1 MPRQHTITL
10 IPGDGIGPEVTNA
23 VVRIVEG
30 AGAATGTSFQWES
43 YAVGAEAFER
53 YKEYI
58 PRELYH
64 SIERNRVALKGPV
77 TTPIGGGFAS
87 INVTLR

>member
-30 AGAATGTSFQWES
+30 AGAATGAAFQWES
-43 YAVGAEAFER
+43 YAVGAEAYER
-53 YKEYI
+53 
-58 PRELYH
+58 
-64 SIERNRVALKGPV
+64 
-77 TTPIGGGFAS
+77 
-87 INVTLR
+87 